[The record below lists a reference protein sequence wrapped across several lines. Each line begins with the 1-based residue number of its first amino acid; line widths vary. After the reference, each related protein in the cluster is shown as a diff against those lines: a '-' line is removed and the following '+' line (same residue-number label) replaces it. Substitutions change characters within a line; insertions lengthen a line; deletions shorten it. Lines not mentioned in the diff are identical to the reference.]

1 MRSLIRTSARPWL
14 SEGHR
19 LADSPVACALVHE
32 RSHRDILNRDP
43 VGLEQR
49 DIVVVRPPTDFARDD
64 FPDVVDAVPCEQP
77 AFHRLD
83 EVAALLF
90 CLLDRVGRDESAST
104 DRSVI
109 ELPSLEAG
117 RPRSRGWSFPGQANS
132 VGGWVG
138 GGPWPRWQRRPAETP
153 LRPI

>member
-1 MRSLIRTSARPWL
+1 MRSLIRISARSWL

-43 VGLEQR
+43 VRVEQR

-77 AFHRLD
+77 AFQRLD

-90 CLLDRVGRDESAST
+90 RLLTRVRRDESPST
-104 DRSVI
+104 HRPVI
-109 ELPSLEAG
+109 ALPSLDAG
-117 RPRSRGWSFPGQANS
+117 RTASR
-132 VGGWVG
+132 
-138 GGPWPRWQRRPAETP
+138 
-153 LRPI
+153 

>member
-1 MRSLIRTSARPWL
+1 MRSLIRISARPWL

-32 RSHRDILNRDP
+32 RSHRYILNRDP
-43 VGLEQR
+43 VRLEQR
-49 DIVVVRPPTDFARDD
+49 DIVAVRPPTDFARDD

-90 CLLDRVGRDESAST
+90 RLLDRVGRDESAST

-109 ELPSLEAG
+109 ELASLEAVRPDRVDVTPRVQPISLDDGLRRG
-117 RPRSRGWSFPGQANS
+117 RGRDCNLRLPNRFF
-132 VGGWVG
+132 
-138 GGPWPRWQRRPAETP
+138 GP
-153 LRPI
+153 

>member
-1 MRSLIRTSARPWL
+1 MRSLIRISARPWL

-43 VGLEQR
+43 VRLEQR

-90 CLLDRVGRDESAST
+90 RLLDRVGRDESAST

-109 ELPSLEAG
+109 ELARLEAV
-117 RPRSRGWSFPGQANS
+117 RPAPVYVAPRANPNS
-132 VGGWVG
+132 VGGG
-138 GGPWPRWQRRPAETP
+138 LGRGRG
-153 LRPI
+153 

>member
-1 MRSLIRTSARPWL
+1 MRSLIRISARPWL

-19 LADSPVACALVHE
+19 LADSPVAGALVHE

-43 VGLEQR
+43 VRLEQR

-90 CLLDRVGRDESAST
+90 RLLDRVGRDESAST

-109 ELPSLEAG
+109 QLASLEAG
-117 RPRSRGWSFPGQANS
+117 CPPRVDMTSPGQPNS
-132 VGGWVG
+132 PDDGVGRA
-138 GGPWPRWQRRPAETP
+138 PRLPSTA
-153 LRPI
+153 

>member
-1 MRSLIRTSARPWL
+1 MTHRSIDRIRTESMRSLIRISARSWL

-43 VGLEQR
+43 VRLEQR

-77 AFHRLD
+77 AFHRLGRD
-83 EVAALLF
+83 PGLLF
-90 CLLDRVGRDESAST
+90 PLLFLMGCGGSAST
-104 DRSVI
+104 V
-109 ELPSLEAG
+109 
-117 RPRSRGWSFPGQANS
+117 PRC
-132 VGGWVG
+132 
-138 GGPWPRWQRRPAETP
+138 
-153 LRPI
+153 L